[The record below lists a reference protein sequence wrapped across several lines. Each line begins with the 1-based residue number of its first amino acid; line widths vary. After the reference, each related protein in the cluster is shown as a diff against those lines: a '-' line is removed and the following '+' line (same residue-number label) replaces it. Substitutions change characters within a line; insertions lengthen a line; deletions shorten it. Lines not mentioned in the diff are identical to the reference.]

1 MVTTLR
7 LLPFPSKMSPRNP
20 NPRSAAAVL
29 ASVANDRSATR
40 KAWSRHPYRAS
51 PAPRTLPQNPTT
63 RMPALMPPLPAE
75 MTAGLPL
82 IGYVPTALVFHF
94 L

>member
-1 MVTTLR
+1 
-7 LLPFPSKMSPRNP
+7 MSPRNP

-63 RMPALMPPLPAE
+63 RLPAE